1 MLSFSEAIIL
11 GIVQGLAEWLPI
23 SSEGM
28 TSLVMVTFFDRS
40 LSEAIPISIWLHLGT
55 LLAATVYFRDD
66 VKKLLSGIPDYVRS
80 VSKKEPHDP
89 IISFLLIST
98 ALTGIVGLPL
108 LLFVTDNVEISGGS
122 ATAVIGIMLIFTG
135 LLQRTISK
143 DVSLSRVP
151 GMSDS
156 LVSGVAQGFAAIP
169 GISRSGITMS
179 ALLLRKFD
187 AADAIRLSFLMSIPA
202 VLVAEIGIGLM
213 DMVELDVY
221 SFVALFFAFVF
232 GLVTIDLFLKV
243 AKKVD
248 FSYFCIGLG
257 ILSVLAM
264 FL

>member
-1 MLSFSEAIIL
+1 MLSLSEAIIL

-28 TSLVMVTFFDRS
+28 TSLVMITFFDRS

-55 LLAATVYFRDD
+55 LLAATVYFRED
-66 VKKLLSGIPDYVRS
+66 VKTLLSGVPDYVRS
-80 VSKKEPHDP
+80 FSKKEPHDP
-89 IISFLLIST
+89 VIGFLLIST
-98 ALTGIVGLPL
+98 ILTGIVGLPL
-108 LLFVTDNVEISGGS
+108 LLFVTDKADISGGS
-122 ATAVIGIMLIFTG
+122 ATAVVGMMLIFTG
-135 LLQRTISK
+135 LLQRSISK
-143 DVSLSRVP
+143 DVSLARVP

-156 LVSGVAQGFAAIP
+156 LVVGVSQGFAAIP

-187 AADAIRLSFLMSIPA
+187 AVDAIRLSFLMSIPA
-202 VLVAEIGIGLM
+202 VLVAEIGLGLM
-213 DMVELDVY
+213 DMVELNVY
-221 SFVALFFAFVF
+221 SFVALFFAFAF

-257 ILSVLAM
+257 ILSVLAI